1 MTSAQRIDS
10 LQTSVRELQ
19 IEFEKFFNGA
29 RAVPPVEL
37 QEEIQGEIRAL
48 RNANLRSV
56 EDNFRLSQVE
66 ARFNS
71 FSEMFGRRLRQEEEG
86 RGPTAAAA
94 ERSRGPD
101 PRRGV
106 VVDDGLDPAAVDA
119 LYRGLASGSGRGPKF
134 DQESFRGY
142 LQKQVVAIRAKSGCS
157 KVRFRLEPEGDRMKL
172 KAKPI
177 RDSDD

>member
-1 MTSAQRIDS
+1 MKPTQRIDH
-10 LQTSVRELQ
+10 LQSSVRELQ
-19 IEFEKFFNGA
+19 IEFEKFFNGS

-37 QEEIQGEIRAL
+37 QEDILGEIRAL

-56 EDNFRLSQVE
+56 EDNFRLTQVE

-71 FSEMFGRRLRQEEEG
+71 FSEMYGRRLRQVEEG
-86 RGPTAAAA
+86 RGPVVAAG
-94 ERSRGPD
+94 ERARRPD

-106 VVDDGLDPAAVDA
+106 VVGDGLEPAAVEA
-119 LYRGLASGSGRGPKF
+119 LYHGLASGSGRGPKF

-142 LQKQVVAIRAKSGCS
+142 LEKQLAAIRSKTGCS

-177 RDSDD
+177 RD